1 MSNPTGM
8 LAFEHAEGRDRTA
21 TFLRRKRLELWLRNI
36 SKGALHLRSIS
47 VTLQAEHPSLQGDAS
62 LVVGQGGLDVH
73 LPPGAREWV
82 ELAVVP
88 PLVALPGSNVWS
100 VSAEFEQVG
109 DRGVGAPRRE
119 TRSQFDWL
127 NLRDAPSHPDA
138 EVFVSFVDPENDELA
153 QLAELYLRRAGIRPY
168 LAKRDTRTGCDYWDD
183 KILPA
188 IERAAGVLVIWTAE
202 TLRRPDS
209 VLREIEHAQRVGTAV
224 GLFRAHGAA
233 LPTAYPKS
241 VKEYAGF
248 DPHAPRPAFA
258 QAIAAGAESWRNTGR
273 FFG

>member
-1 MSNPTGM
+1 MSKPTGIIT
-8 LAFEHAEGRDRTA
+8 FEHAEGPDRFA
-21 TFLRRKRLELWLRNI
+21 TFLRRERLALWVRNTSI
-36 SKGALHLRSIS
+36 GAVHLRSVSI
-47 VTLQAEHPSLQGDAS
+47 TLQPEHATLQHDPSLVATR
-62 LVVGQGGLDVH
+62 GGLLVH
-73 LPPGAREWV
+73 LPPGARECV
-82 ELAVVP
+82 ELTISP

-109 DRGVGAPRRE
+109 TRGVGAPRCDS
-119 TRSQFDWL
+119 RSQFDWI
-127 NLRDAPSHPDA
+127 NLHDAPSHSKA

-153 QLAELYLRRAGIRPY
+153 QLAELDLRRAGVRPY

-209 VLREIEHAQRVGTAV
+209 VLREIEHAQRVGVAV
-224 GLFRAHGAA
+224 GLFRANGTQ
-233 LPTAYPKS
+233 LPPNYPKTI
-241 VKEYAGF
+241 KEYAGF

-258 QAIAAGAESWRNTGR
+258 QAIAAGAEMWRSTGR